1 LIGELMSQE
10 FDKYISVSLKNWT
23 ARNKTP
29 PGGRVRLIREIG
41 SPVPDKASLRWR
53 IWLIVKQ
60 YLLETENL
68 LELYTD
74 EWLWEPLPQSKSWY
88 AHIASSWRL
97 SH

>member
-1 LIGELMSQE
+1 MNED

-23 ARNKTP
+23 ARHKTP
-29 PGGRVRLIREIG
+29 PGGRLILLREVE
-41 SPVPDKASLRWR
+41 SPRPDKTSLSWK
-53 IWLIVKQ
+53 IWSLVKQ
-60 YLLETENL
+60 YALEPENL
-68 LELYTD
+68 QDLYD